1 MPEKTLKEPAFA
13 KASVDEK
20 VERARQ
26 HLGNK
31 GFHPHLDA
39 VCLSITEVGVIK
51 EALTALEE
59 SNECLWVFIRR
70 IADRFDE
77 YDLWRDNKDLL
88 EAYEELRKEAPDD
101 GK

>member
-1 MPEKTLKEPAFA
+1 MPEKTLK
-13 KASVDEK
+13 DK
-20 VERARQ
+20 VERAS
-26 HLGNK
+26 LDISGIETNY
-31 GFHPHLDA
+31 PHIDLFN
-39 VCLSITEVGVIK
+39 IQ

-88 EAYEELRKEAPDD
+88 ETYEELRKEAPTD